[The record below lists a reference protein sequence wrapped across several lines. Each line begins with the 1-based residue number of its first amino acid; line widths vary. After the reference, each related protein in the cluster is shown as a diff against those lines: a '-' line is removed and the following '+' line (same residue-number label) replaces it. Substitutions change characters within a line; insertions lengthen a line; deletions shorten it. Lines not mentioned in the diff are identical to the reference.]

1 MPNLYVFPDRLL
13 DDCGQA
19 ALTKAIC
26 WPASVEPTK
35 RRLYDGLLLPGVSH
49 SRTCWFAFVHGLTND
64 AA

>member
-35 RRLYDGLLLPGVSH
+35 RRLYDGLLLRECLIPEL
-49 SRTCWFAFVHGLTND
+49 AGLRLFT
-64 AA
+64 A